1 MNVLAIGAHPADVE
15 MHCGGTLAKYAAEGH
30 RIAIA
35 VVCDGSGGL
44 RRLPV
49 EEARREREREV
60 RQAAK
65 LIGAETF
72 HLHYPDHM
80 IPMDNSVL
88 LRMTDV
94 LRQVR
99 ANVVI
104 THDPNDC
111 FVDHQRTNKL
121 VEEAIYLVTQDR
133 VETGHAPSPY
143 HPTLFYLDTVTG
155 LSFQPTDYVDVT
167 EVMDSK
173 RKMIEC
179 HQSQLELTPQYSD
192 EPTIME
198 MTEVSA
204 RFRGIQCG
212 VRYAEAFR
220 QQLKWD
226 RTMTWRVLP

>member
-1 MNVLAIGAHPADVE
+1 MNILAIGAHPADIE
-15 MHCGGTLAKYAAEGH
+15 MHCGGTLAKYAAQGH
-30 RIAIA
+30 RIVIV
-35 VVCDGSGGL
+35 VVCDGAGGQ
-44 RRLPV
+44 RRLPI
-49 EEARREREREV
+49 EETRRVRELEV
-60 RQAAK
+60 RKAAK
-65 LIGAETF
+65 LIGAETI

-80 IPMDNSVL
+80 IPINMTTL
-88 LRMTDV
+88 FKMTDV

-99 ANVVI
+99 AQIVI

-111 FVDHQRTNKL
+111 FVDHQRTNQV

-133 VETGHAPSPY
+133 IETDHSPSPY
-143 HPTLFYLDTVTG
+143 HPTLFYFDTVTG

-167 EVMDSK
+167 EVMNLK
-173 RKMIEC
+173 RKLIEC
-179 HQSQLELTPQYSD
+179 HQSQFELPPQYID

-198 MTEVSA
+198 MTEVAA

-220 QQLKWD
+220 QELKWD